1 MSSNAGGIVKPG
13 AIGQPFSRVDGQ
25 LKVKGEARFAAEYRI
40 ENVAHGALC
49 FSPIARGKIKS
60 IGTSA
65 ASNSPGVI
73 SILTHE
79 NAPEMKRTPVFG
91 KDSGDEPGAA
101 ASSIM
106 FLNTDE
112 IYFSGQ
118 PVAVVVAETL
128 DEAAHAAALIV
139 VEYEEQEARLSIQ
152 AEKAKAV
159 LPSQILGEPAE
170 VKQGD
175 AEKALAEA
183 THKVDNLYT
192 TPPHNHNAIELHST
206 LAVWSEDEEHL
217 TVYDSTQYVKGLQ
230 AMLAKKFSL
239 KAENV
244 RVVGSFVGGGFGGK
258 GNAWPHVQLAVAASK
273 VVKRPVKI
281 VLTRAG
287 VHWAVGGR
295 TPTEQRV
302 ALAANDE
309 GDLTALI
316 QTGLTVTTEHN
327 EFAEQFTFPARHLYK
342 AENIWLRQ
350 EVVHLD
356 VVPNTFMRAPG
367 ETPGT
372 FALESAIDE
381 LAHEL
386 KLDPIALRAR
396 NEPEKDP
403 LKGVPFSMR
412 NITEAYRVGAE
423 MFGWSKRNAAPRTT
437 RDGRHLIG
445 YGAATAYYPAYQFPA
460 AARVEIY
467 ADGTALAQSAMHEM
481 GMGSATAQA
490 QNLADELGLPFDRVR
505 FEYGDSR
512 FPEAPVAGGSNSTIS
527 VGAAVKAAC
536 LEAKRRLHGLVGE
549 DDASPLKGTR
559 FDEVEFRDARLY
571 RKDDPK
577 RGEGLAAILK
587 RFEMEKIEAEGEAA
601 PGENSQNYS
610 MGSYGAM
617 FCEVRVDEE
626 TCEVRVSRFLGV
638 FDCGRIINPKTAS
651 SQWRGGI
658 IMGIGMALTE
668 EALYDERKGRILNP
682 SLAEYHLPVHL
693 DVPQIEIHFLDI
705 PDPLTPMGA
714 HGVGEIGITGVAAA
728 VANAVFNAT
737 GRRIRDLPITL
748 DKLL

>member
-1 MSSNAGGIVKPG
+1 MSSAGIVKPG
-13 AIGQPFSRVDGQ
+13 AIGQPFSRVDGR
-25 LKVKGEARFAAEYRI
+25 LKVKGEATFAAEYKI
-40 ENVAHGALC
+40 ENVAHGALV
-49 FSPIARGKIKS
+49 FSRIARGKIKS
-60 IGTSA
+60 IETRA
-65 ASNSPGVI
+65 ASDAPGVLAV
-73 SILTHE
+73 LTHE
-79 NAPEMKRTPVFG
+79 NAPEMKKTPVFG
-91 KDSGDEPGAA
+91 SASEGEPGAA

-106 FLNTDE
+106 YLNTDE

-118 PVAVVVAETL
+118 PVAVVVAETPEQAE
-128 DEAAHAAALIV
+128 DAATLVA
-139 VEYEEQEARLSIQ
+139 VEYEEEEARLSLE
-152 AEKAKAV
+152 AEKTNV
-159 LPSQILGEPAE
+159 VVPERILGEPAE

-183 THKVDNLYT
+183 SHKVDNSYT
-192 TPPHNHNAIELHST
+192 TPPHNHNAIELHAT
-206 LAVWSEDEEHL
+206 LAAWSENEEQL
-217 TVYDSTQYVKGLQ
+217 TVYDATQYVKGVQ
-230 AMLAKKFSL
+230 EMLAKKFSL
-239 KAENV
+239 KPENV

-258 GNAWPHVQLAVAASK
+258 GNAWPHVQLAVAAAK

-287 VHWAVGGR
+287 VHWSVGGR

-302 ALAANDE
+302 ALAASDE

-386 KLDPIALRAR
+386 GIDPIALRAR
-396 NEPEKDP
+396 NEPDTDP
-403 LKGVPFSMR
+403 IKGVPFSMR
-412 NITEAYRVGAE
+412 NIKEAYRKGAE
-423 MFGWSKRNAAPRTT
+423 MFGWSKRNRAPRTT
-437 RDGRHLIG
+437 RDGRYLRG

-460 AARVEIY
+460 AAHVEIH

-490 QNLADELGLPFDRVR
+490 QHLADELGLPFDQVR
-505 FEYGDSR
+505 FDYGDSR
-512 FPEAPVAGGSNSTIS
+512 YPEAPVAGGSNSTIS

-536 LEAKRRLHGLVGE
+536 DEAKKMIHGLVGE

-559 FDEVEFRDARLY
+559 FDEVEFRDGGVY
-571 RKDDPK
+571 RKDDPAA
-577 RGEGLAAILK
+577 GETFAAILK
-587 RFEMEKIEAEGEAA
+587 RFELDKIEAEGEAA
-601 PGENSQNYS
+601 PGENSQKYS
-610 MGSYGAM
+610 MGSYGAQ

-658 IMGIGMALTE
+658 TMGLGMALTE
-668 EALYDERKGRILNP
+668 EALYDARKGRILNP
-682 SLAEYHLPVHL
+682 SLAEYHVPVHL
-693 DVPQIEIHFLDI
+693 DVPRIDIHFLDI

-714 HGVGEIGITGVAAA
+714 HGIGEIGITGVAAA

-737 GRRIRDLPITL
+737 GKRIRDLPITL